1 LHFLKFVV
9 IYCPPAAIV
18 LVMHRK
24 VSFYCYLFAKPVDT
38 IIRYEI
44 LWKDDK
50 KYLLKSTMLYPN
62 FKSATEDIVV
72 MVFESLSATVSGII
86 GRLRNS
92 EIGYRV
98 YKDLLPE
105 DQLDLVYRPWVQE
118 LLEAII
124 EKNIM
129 SFSLFGNIA
138 KYKPQTAAK
147 EFLKSM
153 GYFVLTTQRPHVYV
167 LDDFIQKEKAQ
178 LHQ

>member
-1 LHFLKFVV
+1 
-9 IYCPPAAIV
+9 
-18 LVMHRK
+18 MHRK
-24 VSFYCYLFAKPVDT
+24 VSFYCYLFTKPADT
-38 IIRYEI
+38 IIRYDI
-44 LWKDDK
+44 LWKNDK
-50 KYLLKSTMLYPN
+50 KFLLKSTVLYPN

-72 MVFESLSATVSGII
+72 MVFETLSAAVSGII

-98 YKDLLPE
+98 YKDLAAV
-105 DQLDLVYRPWVQE
+105 DHLDSVYKPWLQE
-118 LLEAII
+118 LVDAII
-124 EKNIM
+124 EKNIT
-129 SFSLFGNIA
+129 SFSLFGNIT